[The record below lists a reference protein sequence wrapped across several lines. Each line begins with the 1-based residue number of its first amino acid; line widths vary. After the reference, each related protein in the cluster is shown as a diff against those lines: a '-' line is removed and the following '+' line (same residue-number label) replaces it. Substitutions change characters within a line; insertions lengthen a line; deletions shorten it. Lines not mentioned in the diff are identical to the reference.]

1 MTPILRLR
9 PARAADAN
17 RIAEVYVDSWRS
29 AYPGMLPTS
38 VLVQLSKTVQAQ
50 EWARVLGRRR
60 FADSVVVA
68 ELGHHGIVA
77 VGSCG
82 QARRTGLPHAGEI
95 FTLYVA
101 PEFQELGVGRALLRR
116 LFDALI
122 DRGLDSALTWVLAQN
137 PGRFFYEAMGARR
150 VAEREERLW
159 SSQVPQVAYGWDD
172 LRLVRARRA
181 EREE

>member
-1 MTPILRLR
+1 MTPVLRLR
-9 PARAADAN
+9 PARAADAKS
-17 RIAEVYVDSWRS
+17 IADVYVEAWRS
-29 AYPGMLPTS
+29 TYPGMLPTS
-38 VLVQLSKTVQAQ
+38 VLVHLSKGVQAQ
-50 EWARVLGRRR
+50 EWAQVLGRRR

-68 ELGHHGIVA
+68 DLTGFGVIA

-101 PEFQELGVGRALLRR
+101 PEYQDQGVGRALLLR

-159 SSQVPQVAYGWDD
+159 STHVPQVAYGWDD
-172 LRLVRARRA
+172 LRLVRTRRNV
-181 EREE
+181 REE